1 MRLKAKSKVIALI
14 AIMLASA
21 WLYSSTIRIE
31 VTNVYYNQGNITVT
45 ILDQGQLGL

>member
-21 WLYSSTIRIE
+21 WLYSSTIRID

-45 ILDQGQLGL
+45 TNVSHT